1 MANKLPNPRDL
12 VLNKET
18 KVSNG
23 VYGRKADKRTPPK
36 MYFEI
41 HDEEMDWWLYLG
53 IRKKKKS

>member
-1 MANKLPNPRDL
+1 MKNPDLPNPRDL

-36 MYFEI
+36 MYIEI
-41 HDEEMDWWLYLG
+41 HEEEMD
-53 IRKKKKS
+53 

>member
-1 MANKLPNPRDL
+1 MSKLLDPRDL

-18 KVSNG
+18 KVSNE

-41 HDEEMDWWLYLG
+41 LKEDMH
-53 IRKKKKS
+53 

>member
-1 MANKLPNPRDL
+1 MKLPNPRDL

-23 VYGRKADKRTPPK
+23 VYGHKAEKRIPPV

-41 HDEEMDWWLYLG
+41 HAENVD
-53 IRKKKKS
+53 